1 MKLRFAFIIA
11 LGLALLLPASV
22 SAAHEEPVWRAR
34 SGPWGE
40 LEVRTVYLEAPDSLL
55 AAIAKPN
62 SVTRWVF
69 EQTTEAAVRDLLLRC
84 GVPAATVT
92 KLLDPSR
99 RIVSGNVLSLYPT
112 IEDLVALP
120 AAARAAL
127 YLELAKS
134 PANEYQRDP
143 VYILGGDLEDWLMD
157 DGLSESQKEL
167 FRKLVWKRGDVLVFS
182 DIQAL
187 LTLAKNS
194 DEVRST
200 FRAVTRVRSL
210 IVELHLPLKTDR
222 REFLEYWSAGQTDAP
237 RLTFLNAITQR
248 RAPQSVDI
256 THFLP
261 SLMRQRAYTFPEL
274 ELGLKGRFPDCHW
287 TSLNFFNI
295 TPKDFYLDTR
305 LAAAQLVENYATV
318 EAPYHYGDVLCFLD
332 EGEGLHTCVYIADDI
347 VLTKNG
353 DSILAPWALMQ
364 IKDVESVYRRS
375 PSTRIQGYRLK
386 R

>member
-120 AAARAAL
+120 SAARAAL

-318 EAPYHYGDVLCFLD
+318 EAPFHYGDVLCFLD

>member
-1 MKLRFAFIIA
+1 MKLRFAYILA

-34 SGPWGE
+34 SGPWGD

-120 AAARAAL
+120 SAARTAL

-287 TSLNFFNI
+287 TSLNFFNA

-305 LAAAQLVENYATV
+305 LAAAQLVENYVTV